1 MDASQ
6 KTLELDGQTRAFDI
20 AKTFGAITEEIRTG
34 LPGHRVLT
42 DIVVDNKAVDLLEE
56 LDLNDKTFG
65 NIGRVVLRT
74 RQVDEVFRDSLNS
87 APLICRVLQVDCEDL
102 ENFINVEKYKDA
114 TDRLQDMS
122 SLLEWLIQLV
132 VGAQSL
138 GTQRVED
145 MTFSRG
151 RVMDSC
157 TRMQYQIVQLHF
169 NLGSGNWPEFK
180 KVLTGDFK
188 AELNTWEVMFS
199 ELSTNWNPRP
209 STRAS

>member
-1 MDASQ
+1 MEASQ
-6 KTLELDGQTRAFDI
+6 KTLEIDGQVKAFDPT
-20 AKTFGAITEEIRTG
+20 KTFGAITEEIRTG
-34 LPGHRVLT
+34 LPTHRVLT
-42 DIVVDNKAVDLLEE
+42 DIVVDNKSIDLLEE
-56 LDLNDKTFG
+56 LDLNEKNFG
-65 NIGRVVLRT
+65 LLGQVVLKT

-102 ENFINVEKYKDA
+102 ENFIAVEKFKDA

-169 NLGSGNWPEFK
+169 NLGSGNWDEFK

-188 AELNTWEVMFS
+188 AELKTWEIMFS
-199 ELSTNWNPRP
+199 EIATNWNPRP
-209 STRAS
+209 STRES